1 MIDLEDL
8 VKGLKIE
15 RDETEEGEREKQRR
29 PWEEERREEAQVSE
43 RERGSGN
50 VHQEMRLGL
59 KRGKE
64 LKD

>member
-15 RDETEEGEREKQRR
+15 REETEEGEREKQRR
-29 PWEEERREEAQVSE
+29 PLEEERREEAQVSD
-43 RERGSGN
+43 RERGRGN